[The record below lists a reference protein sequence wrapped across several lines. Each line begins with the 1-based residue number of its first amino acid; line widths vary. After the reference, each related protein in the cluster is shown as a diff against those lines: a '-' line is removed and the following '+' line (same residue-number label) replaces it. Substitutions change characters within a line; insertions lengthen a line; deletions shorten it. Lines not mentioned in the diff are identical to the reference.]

1 MATSASAALTPI
13 RRPMGEASLPR
24 VRAGVI
30 TIPAAHRQGVTR
42 VIVRLSQPPLAAWR
56 SNGRLAFAARSQRLD
71 THSTSSRAYLSQLA
85 RRQAV
90 VAAQVRA
97 AIPQARIQEHF
108 AILLDGFAVQL
119 PARSLPRLLRLGS
132 IDKIYP
138 SLTYTR
144 TMDRG
149 PSVIH
154 ATELQAAAS
163 DKGQGMKI
171 GVVDTGVDPSS
182 PFLDP
187 SGFTAPAGFPTRRR
201 EADDQRR

>member
-1 MATSASAALTPI
+1 
-13 RRPMGEASLPR
+13 MGEASLPR

-97 AIPQARIQEHF
+97 AIPQARM
-108 AILLDGFAVQL
+108 AVSSL
-119 PARSLPRLLRLGS
+119 CEERVLTVKAVARSN
-132 IDKIYP
+132 
-138 SLTYTR
+138 
-144 TMDRG
+144 
-149 PSVIH
+149 
-154 ATELQAAAS
+154 A
-163 DKGQGMKI
+163 I
-171 GVVDTGVDPSS
+171 GIT
-182 PFLDP
+182 
-187 SGFTAPAGFPTRRR
+187 
-201 EADDQRR
+201 